1 MDAKQAADIIKSGN
15 YSDSEFKDLYAALS
29 GKDEF
34 AKEFNALRIRMLK
47 AYAKGDSIEI
57 SQNDAKPS
65 DAVLVV
71 EQSKNNSKDAKV
83 QNKDVEPWKIQAR
96 NDILQWAAKTKNRE
110 VSEIKAV
117 EDGLHAEFKDGTK
130 LSFLAENHV
139 SVKTPAEPKAQN
151 FDAVVALA
159 QKNKKKVKLGENMT
173 PEFRK
178 ALIEAC
184 ATANVQISNLSLEDL
199 DMYMKFAA
207 KPEKQL
213 LNVEENSD
221 SADKARNSQSAQPQ
235 QKEDKQQLNSV
246 NRGHSLQSLSSEQLE
261 TLHEKGLNVDVY
273 SRVNDEQWKTIQSVL
288 NSNGQSKSKEA
299 KSEVKSENNRGHSL
313 QSLSSE
319 QLEALHE
326 KGFDVDVYSRVN
338 DEQWKTI
345 QSVLKNSADDK
356 NTDKTPVEN
365 LNNGVADVVKSVA
378 DHKAEQAQKEQ
389 KTNAQPAP
397 ADKPQTAN
405 TDNVQ
410 ADTKSADEKVQADK
424 QPTAKDK
431 TVDDKKNEEDN
442 RIPLGFP
449 AQVSDLEDDE
459 NSDSAPA
466 QKTQENKESDNKP
479 ANAGKTI
486 AWEDAVKLAK
496 EAEKKKNAEKDA
508 VKPEQASQ
516 TQDEPAK
523 PEDEKVVAASD
534 KQDNNEQKPADKQ
547 EIKVPAQS
555 KKKEGFWKKWG
566 RKIRNAAVIAG
577 AVVVTF
583 IAGRSCS
590 GNPTNNTRNDD
601 VNLKDKTELLTT
613 PIDTL
618 RADTAKVDTVALDDY
633 KVVDVPTQWNAKMGI
648 TEKQFNN
655 MYKIAHKYSPDG
667 SLWATMY
674 TNAYNNAAKF
684 SMDKN
689 NPMTAE
695 QFLFKSMRV
704 AAWTNHMRANGWAYN
719 HTGIVGE
726 VIGSTMEVIKC
737 NEKIDAAIL
746 EKAKIMLNGVGTDG
760 KINVF
765 TFDQIAPGTS
775 KYNKHD
781 SQGWIIGTTNNVMT
795 GMDRDCGSEA
805 EVEFN
810 VGAKKKTVRKVV
822 PQKVVVEEQGD
833 TIRRKLPDVVIEVPG
848 DTIRHKLPDVV
859 IEEKPDTVRV
869 KPEPVVK
876 KDKPNV
882 RVAVGSRSNMS
893 DRPGAEGANHAQ
905 NILAEGSDKG
915 LTKSQRAA
923 GKKMAKDLHDAG
935 KISDEVYA
943 KMLDEWKNTKN

>member
-57 SQNDAKPS
+57 SQSDAKPS

-71 EQSKNNSKDAKV
+71 EQSKNNSKDTKV

-184 ATANVQISNLSLEDL
+184 AAANVQISNLSLEDL

-221 SADKARNSQSAQPQ
+221 SSDKTRNSQSAQTQ
-235 QKEDKQQLNSV
+235 HKEDKQQLNSV
-246 NRGHSLQSLSSEQLE
+246 
-261 TLHEKGLNVDVY
+261 
-273 SRVNDEQWKTIQSVL
+273 
-288 NSNGQSKSKEA
+288 
-299 KSEVKSENNRGHSL
+299 NRGHSL

-345 QSVLKNSADDK
+345 QSVLKNSADNK
-356 NTDKTPVEN
+356 NAVKN

-389 KTNAQPAP
+389 KTNAQPAQ

-405 TDNVQ
+405 TDNAQ
-410 ADTKSADEKVQADK
+410 AGGKSADEKVQADK

-459 NSDSAPA
+459 NSDSAPI
-466 QKTQENKESDNKP
+466 QKTDEDKENKNKP
-479 ANAGKTI
+479 DNAGRTI
-486 AWEDAVKLAK
+486 AWEDAVKLAN
-496 EAEKKKNAEKDA
+496 EAEKKKAAEKDA
-508 VKPEQASQ
+508 VIPEQASQ
-516 TQDEPAK
+516 TQDEPA
-523 PEDEKVVAASD
+523 PEDEKLVAASD
-534 KQDNNEQKPADKQ
+534 KQDNNEQKPTDKQ

-590 GNPTNNTRNDD
+590 GNPTNNTHNDD

-618 RADTAKVDTVALDDY
+618 RADTARVDTVALDDY

-810 VGAKKKTVRKVV
+810 VGAKKKAVKKVV
-822 PQKVVVEEQGD
+822 PQKVVIEEPGD
-833 TIRRKLPDVVIEVPG
+833 TIRRKLPDVVIEEPG

-859 IEEKPDTVRV
+859 IEEKPDTIRV

-882 RVAVGSRSNMS
+882 RVAVGSRANMS
-893 DRPGAEGANHAQ
+893 NRPGAEGVNHAQ
-905 NILAEGSDKG
+905 NILSEGSDKG

>member
-57 SQNDAKPS
+57 SQSDAKPS

-71 EQSKNNSKDAKV
+71 EQSKNNSKDTKV

-221 SADKARNSQSAQPQ
+221 SSDKTRNSQGAQTQ
-235 QKEDKQQLNSV
+235 HKEDKQQLNSV

-261 TLHEKGLNVDVY
+261 TLHEKG
-273 SRVNDEQWKTIQSVL
+273 
-288 NSNGQSKSKEA
+288 
-299 KSEVKSENNRGHSL
+299 
-313 QSLSSE
+313 
-319 QLEALHE
+319 
-326 KGFDVDVYSRVN
+326 FDVDVYSHVN

-345 QSVLKNSADDK
+345 QSVLKNSADNK
-356 NTDKTPVEN
+356 NAVKN

-389 KTNAQPAP
+389 KTNAQPAQ

-405 TDNVQ
+405 TDNAQ
-410 ADTKSADEKVQADK
+410 ADGKSADEKVQADK

-459 NSDSAPA
+459 NSDSAPV
-466 QKTQENKESDNKP
+466 QKTDEDKENKNKP
-479 ANAGKTI
+479 DNAGRTI
-486 AWEDAVKLAK
+486 AWEDAVKLAN
-496 EAEKKKNAEKDA
+496 EAEKKKAAEKDA
-508 VKPEQASQ
+508 VIPEQASQ

-523 PEDEKVVAASD
+523 PEDEKLVAASD
-534 KQDNNEQKPADKQ
+534 KQDNNEQKPTDKQ

-618 RADTAKVDTVALDDY
+618 RADTARVDTVALDDY

-737 NEKIDAAIL
+737 NEKIDVAIL

-810 VGAKKKTVRKVV
+810 VGAKKKAVKKVV
-822 PQKVVVEEQGD
+822 PQKVVIEEPGD
-833 TIRRKLPDVVIEVPG
+833 TIRRKLPDVIIEEPG

-859 IEEKPDTVRV
+859 IEEKPDTIRV

-876 KDKPNV
+876 KDKPNI
-882 RVAVGSRSNMS
+882 RVAVGSRANMS
-893 DRPGAEGANHAQ
+893 NRPGAEGVNHAQ
-905 NILAEGSDKG
+905 NILSEGSDKG

>member
-57 SQNDAKPS
+57 SQSDAKPS

-71 EQSKNNSKDAKV
+71 EQSKNNSKDTKV

-221 SADKARNSQSAQPQ
+221 SSDKTRNSQSAQTQ
-235 QKEDKQQLNSV
+235 HKEDKQQLNSV

-261 TLHEKGLNVDVY
+261 TLHEKG
-273 SRVNDEQWKTIQSVL
+273 
-288 NSNGQSKSKEA
+288 
-299 KSEVKSENNRGHSL
+299 
-313 QSLSSE
+313 
-319 QLEALHE
+319 
-326 KGFDVDVYSRVN
+326 FDVDVYSHVN

-345 QSVLKNSADDK
+345 QSVLKNSADNK
-356 NTDKTPVEN
+356 NAVEN

-389 KTNAQPAP
+389 KTNAQPAQ

-405 TDNVQ
+405 TDNAQ
-410 ADTKSADEKVQADK
+410 ADGKSADEKVQADK

-459 NSDSAPA
+459 NSDSAPI
-466 QKTQENKESDNKP
+466 QKTDEDKENKNKP
-479 ANAGKTI
+479 DNAGRTI
-486 AWEDAVKLAK
+486 AWEDAVKLAN
-496 EAEKKKNAEKDA
+496 EAEKKKAAEKDA
-508 VKPEQASQ
+508 VIPEQASQ

-523 PEDEKVVAASD
+523 PEDEKLVAASD
-534 KQDNNEQKPADKQ
+534 KQDNNEQKPTDKQ

-618 RADTAKVDTVALDDY
+618 RADTARVDTVALDDY

-704 AAWTNHMRANGWAYN
+704 AAWTNHMRSNGWAYN

-810 VGAKKKTVRKVV
+810 VGAKKKAVKKVV
-822 PQKVVVEEQGD
+822 PQKVVIEEPGD
-833 TIRRKLPDVVIEVPG
+833 TIRRKLPDVIIEEPG

-859 IEEKPDTVRV
+859 IEEKPDTIRV

-876 KDKPNV
+876 KDKPNI
-882 RVAVGSRSNMS
+882 RVAVGSRANMS
-893 DRPGAEGANHAQ
+893 NRPGAEGVNHAQ
-905 NILAEGSDKG
+905 NILSEGSDKG

>member
-57 SQNDAKPS
+57 SQSDAKPS

-71 EQSKNNSKDAKV
+71 EQSKNNSKDTKV

-130 LSFLAENHV
+130 LSFLAENHD

-213 LNVEENSD
+213 LNVEENLDSSD
-221 SADKARNSQSAQPQ
+221 KTRNSQSAQTQ
-235 QKEDKQQLNSV
+235 HKEDKQQLNSV

-261 TLHEKGLNVDVY
+261 TLHEKG
-273 SRVNDEQWKTIQSVL
+273 
-288 NSNGQSKSKEA
+288 
-299 KSEVKSENNRGHSL
+299 
-313 QSLSSE
+313 
-319 QLEALHE
+319 
-326 KGFDVDVYSRVN
+326 FDVDVYSHVN

-345 QSVLKNSADDK
+345 QSVLKNSADNK
-356 NTDKTPVEN
+356 NAVKN

-389 KTNAQPAP
+389 KTNAQPAQ

-405 TDNVQ
+405 TDNAQ
-410 ADTKSADEKVQADK
+410 ADGKSADEKVQADK

-459 NSDSAPA
+459 NSDSAPV
-466 QKTQENKESDNKP
+466 QKTDEDKENKNKP
-479 ANAGKTI
+479 DNAGRTI
-486 AWEDAVKLAK
+486 AWEDAVKLAN
-496 EAEKKKNAEKDA
+496 EAEKKKAAEKDA
-508 VKPEQASQ
+508 VIPEQASQ

-523 PEDEKVVAASD
+523 PEDEKLVAASD
-534 KQDNNEQKPADKQ
+534 KQDNNEQKPTDKQ

-555 KKKEGFWKKWG
+555 KKKESFWKKWG

-618 RADTAKVDTVALDDY
+618 RADTARVDTVALNDY

-746 EKAKIMLNGVGTDG
+746 EKVKIMLNGVGTDG

-810 VGAKKKTVRKVV
+810 VGAKKKAVKKVV
-822 PQKVVVEEQGD
+822 PQKVVIEEPGD
-833 TIRRKLPDVVIEVPG
+833 TIRRKLPDVIIEEPG

-859 IEEKPDTVRV
+859 IEEKPDTIRV

-876 KDKPNV
+876 KDKPNI
-882 RVAVGSRSNMS
+882 RVAVGSRANMS
-893 DRPGAEGANHAQ
+893 NRPGAEGVNHAQ
-905 NILAEGSDKG
+905 NILSEGSDKG

>member
-57 SQNDAKPS
+57 SQSDAKPS

-71 EQSKNNSKDAKV
+71 EQSKNNSKDTKV

-207 KPEKQL
+207 KSEKQL

-221 SADKARNSQSAQPQ
+221 SSDKARNSQGAQTQ
-235 QKEDKQQLNSV
+235 HKEDKQQLNSV

-261 TLHEKGLNVDVY
+261 TLHEKG
-273 SRVNDEQWKTIQSVL
+273 
-288 NSNGQSKSKEA
+288 
-299 KSEVKSENNRGHSL
+299 
-313 QSLSSE
+313 
-319 QLEALHE
+319 
-326 KGFDVDVYSRVN
+326 FDVDVYSHVN

-345 QSVLKNSADDK
+345 QSVLKNSADNK
-356 NTDKTPVEN
+356 NAVKN
-365 LNNGVADVVKSVA
+365 LNNSVADVVKSVA

-389 KTNAQPAP
+389 KTNAQPAQ

-405 TDNVQ
+405 TDNAQ
-410 ADTKSADEKVQADK
+410 ADGKSADEKVQADK
-424 QPTAKDK
+424 QPIAKDK

-459 NSDSAPA
+459 NSDSAPI
-466 QKTQENKESDNKP
+466 QKTDEDKENKNKP
-479 ANAGKTI
+479 DNTGKTI
-486 AWEDAVKLAK
+486 AWEDAVKLAN
-496 EAEKKKNAEKDA
+496 EAEKKKAAEKDA
-508 VKPEQASQ
+508 VIPEQASQ

-523 PEDEKVVAASD
+523 PEDEKLVAASD
-534 KQDNNEQKPADKQ
+534 KQDNNEQKPTDKQ

-618 RADTAKVDTVALDDY
+618 RADTARVDTVALDDY

-810 VGAKKKTVRKVV
+810 VGAKKKAVKKVV
-822 PQKVVVEEQGD
+822 PQKVVIEEPGD
-833 TIRRKLPDVVIEVPG
+833 TIRRKLPDVIIEEPG

-859 IEEKPDTVRV
+859 IEEKPDTIRV

-876 KDKPNV
+876 KDKPNI
-882 RVAVGSRSNMS
+882 RVAVGSRANMS
-893 DRPGAEGANHAQ
+893 NRPGAEGVNHAQ
-905 NILAEGSDKG
+905 NILSEGSDKG

>member
-57 SQNDAKPS
+57 SQSDAKPS

-71 EQSKNNSKDAKV
+71 EQSKNNSKDTKV

-221 SADKARNSQSAQPQ
+221 SSDKTRNSQSAQTQ
-235 QKEDKQQLNSV
+235 HEEDKQQLNSV

-261 TLHEKGLNVDVY
+261 TLHEKG
-273 SRVNDEQWKTIQSVL
+273 
-288 NSNGQSKSKEA
+288 
-299 KSEVKSENNRGHSL
+299 
-313 QSLSSE
+313 
-319 QLEALHE
+319 
-326 KGFDVDVYSRVN
+326 FDVDVYSHVN

-345 QSVLKNSADDK
+345 QSVLKNSADNK
-356 NTDKTPVEN
+356 NAVKN

-389 KTNAQPAP
+389 KTNAQPAQ

-405 TDNVQ
+405 TDNAQ
-410 ADTKSADEKVQADK
+410 ADGKSADEKVQADK

-459 NSDSAPA
+459 NSDSAPV
-466 QKTQENKESDNKP
+466 QKTDEDKENKNKP
-479 ANAGKTI
+479 DNAGRTI
-486 AWEDAVKLAK
+486 AWEDAVKLAN
-496 EAEKKKNAEKDA
+496 EAEKKKAAEKDA
-508 VKPEQASQ
+508 VIPEQASQ

-523 PEDEKVVAASD
+523 PEDEKLVAASD
-534 KQDNNEQKPADKQ
+534 KQDNNEQKPTDKQ

-618 RADTAKVDTVALDDY
+618 RADTARVDTVALDDY
-633 KVVDVPTQWNAKMGI
+633 KVVDVPIQWNAKMGI

-810 VGAKKKTVRKVV
+810 VGAKKKAVKKVV
-822 PQKVVVEEQGD
+822 PQKVVIEEPGD
-833 TIRRKLPDVVIEVPG
+833 TIRRKLPDVIIEEPG

-859 IEEKPDTVRV
+859 IEEKPDTIRV

-876 KDKPNV
+876 KDKPNI
-882 RVAVGSRSNMS
+882 RVAVGSRANMS
-893 DRPGAEGANHAQ
+893 NRPGAEGVNHAQ
-905 NILAEGSDKG
+905 NILSEGSDKG

>member
-57 SQNDAKPS
+57 SQSDAKPS

-71 EQSKNNSKDAKV
+71 EQSKNNSKDTKV

-184 ATANVQISNLSLEDL
+184 AAANVQISNLSLEDL

-221 SADKARNSQSAQPQ
+221 SSDKTRNSQSAQTQ
-235 QKEDKQQLNSV
+235 HKEDKQQLNSV
-246 NRGHSLQSLSSEQLE
+246 NRGHSLQL
-261 TLHEKGLNVDVY
+261 
-273 SRVNDEQWKTIQSVL
+273 
-288 NSNGQSKSKEA
+288 
-299 KSEVKSENNRGHSL
+299 
-313 QSLSSE
+313 LSSE

-345 QSVLKNSADDK
+345 QSVLKNSADNK
-356 NTDKTPVEN
+356 NAVKN

-389 KTNAQPAP
+389 KTNAQPAQ

-405 TDNVQ
+405 TDNAQ
-410 ADTKSADEKVQADK
+410 ADGKSSDEKVQADK

-459 NSDSAPA
+459 NSDSAPV
-466 QKTQENKESDNKP
+466 QKTDEDKENKNKP
-479 ANAGKTI
+479 DNAGRTI
-486 AWEDAVKLAK
+486 AWEDAVKLAN
-496 EAEKKKNAEKDA
+496 EAEKKKAAEKDA
-508 VKPEQASQ
+508 VIPEQASQ
-516 TQDEPAK
+516 TQDKPA
-523 PEDEKVVAASD
+523 PEDEKLVAASD
-534 KQDNNEQKPADKQ
+534 KQDNNEQKPTDKQ

-566 RKIRNAAVIAG
+566 RKIRNAVVIAG

-590 GNPTNNTRNDD
+590 GNPTNNTHNDD

-618 RADTAKVDTVALDDY
+618 RADTARVDTVALDDY

-810 VGAKKKTVRKVV
+810 VGAKKKAVKKVV
-822 PQKVVVEEQGD
+822 PQKVVIEEPGD
-833 TIRRKLPDVVIEVPG
+833 TIRRKLPDVVIEEPG

-859 IEEKPDTVRV
+859 IEEKPDTIRV

-882 RVAVGSRSNMS
+882 RVAVGSRANMS
-893 DRPGAEGANHAQ
+893 NRPGAEGVNHAQ
-905 NILAEGSDKG
+905 NVLSEGSDKG